1 MQDTSGPQPS
11 KESEWKLDE
20 VQPNVGLNEEIIG
33 HKVGLVGL
41 SCHCLRMPT
50 YV

>member
-11 KESEWKLDE
+11 KESGWKLDE
-20 VQPNVGLNEEIIG
+20 VQPNMGLNEEITD

-41 SCHCLRMPT
+41 SCHRLRRPT